1 MTSSAS
7 TADTPLRIAVTLP
20 CYNEVAT
27 IGQVVASF
35 RAALPQADIYV
46 FDNNSSD
53 GTAQAA
59 ADAGAIVR
67 TETRQGK
74 GHVVRRIF
82 ADVEADVYVMADG
95 DGTYDPS
102 AAPVLIELM
111 QKNMVDMVVGTRAG
125 VTKDAGRGGH
135 AFGNTVFN
143 RLYQFMFGRDFTD
156 IFSGYRVFSR
166 RFAKSFPATSGGFE
180 IETEMSVHASQIG
193 MAVLE
198 RPTSYGVRP
207 EDSESKL
214 RTFRDGFRIL
224 GMFAVLAKETRPA
237 AFFGAIGATL
247 MLLAFVLSVPIAI
260 TYFETGLVP
269 RYPTLILV
277 TGMSVVAVLSAVCGL
292 ILDSLARARI
302 EQKRSVFLSYPAVGE
317 YSLMRRRGNDGAP
330 HQITTLR

>member
-1 MTSSAS
+1 MPSDAH
-7 TADTPLRIAVTLP
+7 PLRIAVVLP
-20 CYNEVAT
+20 CYNEAAT
-27 IGQVVASF
+27 IAQVISDF
-35 RAALPQADIYV
+35 RDALPQADIYV

-67 TETRQGK
+67 SETRQGK

-95 DGTYDPS
+95 DGTYDAS

-111 QKNMVDMVVGTRAG
+111 QKNKVDMVVGTRAG
-125 VTKDAGRGGH
+125 VTQDAGRGGH
-135 AFGNTVFN
+135 AFGNRVFN

-198 RPTSYGVRP
+198 RPTKYGVRP
-207 EDSESKL
+207 DESESKL

-237 AFFGAIGATL
+237 AFFGGVGLAL
-247 MLLAFVLSVPIAI
+247 FLLAAILSAPVFL
-260 TYFETGLVP
+260 TYLETGLVP
-269 RYPTLILV
+269 RYPTLILA
-277 TGMSVVAVLSAVCGL
+277 TGASVIAAVSGVCGL

-302 EQKRSVFLSYPAVGE
+302 EQKRSVFLTYPAVGE
-317 YSLMRRRGNDGAP
+317 YSLMRRRTDLATEP
-330 HQITTLR
+330 KAAERS

>member
-1 MTSSAS
+1 MTPSAPHVN
-7 TADTPLRIAVTLP
+7 APLRIAVTLP

-27 IGQVVASF
+27 IGQVVRDF

-198 RPTSYGVRP
+198 RPTRYGVRP

-214 RTFRDGFRIL
+214 RTFHDGFRIL

-247 MLLAFVLSVPIAI
+247 MLLALALSVPIAI

-277 TGMSVVAVLSAVCGL
+277 TGMSVVAFMSAVCGL

-317 YSLMRRRGNDGAP
+317 YSLMRRRVDDGSDR
-330 HQITTLR
+330 QLTTLR

>member
-1 MTSSAS
+1 MTPSAPL
-7 TADTPLRIAVTLP
+7 ADAPLRIAVTLP

-27 IGQVVASF
+27 IGQVVADF

-135 AFGNTVFN
+135 AFGNSVFN

-198 RPTSYGVRP
+198 RPTQYGVRP

-247 MLLAFVLSVPIAI
+247 MLLSFVLSVPIAI

-277 TGMSVVAVLSAVCGL
+277 TGMSVVAFMSAVCGL

-317 YSLMRRRGNDGAP
+317 YSLMRRRVDDGSR
-330 HQITTLR
+330 QQLTTLR